1 VWPPS
6 SGPGHTGWFRL
17 IFPIFLL
24 NIRREERAN
33 MGFIRE
39 ALERRVQARTP
50 E

>member
-24 NIRREERAN
+24 NIRREERAH